1 MTIVLR
7 ADHRGFLCHC
17 FCTHRFSRRAHGG
30 DADDDDEGDADH
42 GVSDSDTMVCGWR
55 MVFGM
60 LLMVFGGRICDGD
73 LNGDGDDDDDF
84 TTTMMTM
91 LMCGEGDR

>member
-1 MTIVLR
+1 
-7 ADHRGFLCHC
+7 
-17 FCTHRFSRRAHGG
+17 
-30 DADDDDEGDADH
+30 
-42 GVSDSDTMVCGWR
+42 
-55 MVFGM
+55 
-60 LLMVFGGRICDGD
+60 MVFGGRICDGD

>member
-42 GVSDSDTMVCGWR
+42 GVSDSDN
-55 MVFGM
+55 
-60 LLMVFGGRICDGD
+60 DG
-73 LNGDGDDDDDF
+73 LRLANGVRDAADGIWWPH
-84 TTTMMTM
+84 M
-91 LMCGEGDR
+91 